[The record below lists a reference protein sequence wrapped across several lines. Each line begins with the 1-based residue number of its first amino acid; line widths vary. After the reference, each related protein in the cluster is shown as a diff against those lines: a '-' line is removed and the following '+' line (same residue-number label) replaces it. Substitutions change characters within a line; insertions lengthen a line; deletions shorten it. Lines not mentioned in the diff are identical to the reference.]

1 MIGPKWAGRQPPT
14 GGRAVAA
21 SAITI
26 PDFSATPSTL
36 VYNTAGNS
44 RANISL
50 VAFTPTAPAAEPS
63 GVIVLENWMS
73 RLRR

>member
-1 MIGPKWAGRQPPT
+1 MRL
-14 GGRAVAA
+14 AV
-21 SAITI
+21 ITI

-36 VYNTAGNS
+36 VYHTAGNS

-63 GVIVLENWMS
+63 GVIVPENWMS
-73 RLRR
+73 RLRPALNSRLTRDSCRA